1 MNSRSQ
7 TLPSTSINQ
16 RTNSSVHVCWH
27 RATTLAKKEFHLSL
41 QTMLSGY
48 LLRKFKNSNGWQ
60 KLWVVFT
67 NSCLYFFKTFQ
78 VSFLPFYINRLLS
91 MRSKSLCK
99 KSFKAVSYSIQHTR
113 PNYNTQ

>member
-7 TLPSTSINQ
+7 TLPSTSSNQ

-78 VSFLPFYINRLLS
+78 VSLLLFSINRLIIVIV
-91 MRSKSLCK
+91 KVGPK
-99 KSFKAVSYSIQHTR
+99 
-113 PNYNTQ
+113 